1 MTRFEETK
9 ADYKRLVEGYLETSL
24 PSADCIQHSVL
35 DAMQYSLLA
44 GGKRL
49 RAILV
54 LEFCRLCGG
63 KPEAALPFAA
73 ALEMIHAYSL
83 IHDDLP
89 CMDDDDLRRGKPS
102 CHIAYGGSNCP
113 PGWGRPVDLC
123 F

>member
-89 CMDDDDLRRGKPS
+89 CMDETLLPYRLW
-102 CHIAYGGSNCP
+102 GSNCP